1 MIDRPVHEQI
11 KELSQALVILSDK
24 VLKNFSSTLYALEH
38 PEEEPEE
45 NIRRVEDEIDVN
57 EVRLEEQCL
66 VFLALQQPVARDLR
80 KIVTIVKIN
89 NDLERI
95 GDLVM
100 HIYERL
106 ADIDPEVISGFDF
119 QRMGDKAKVMIQ
131 KSIQAFVNNDRG
143 MAEEVLYMDE
153 ELDVMHRAVFKDVAA
168 LLKKQEIDT
177 NQLIMALSISRY
189 IERMGDHATRIAQ
202 EVIYLITGEII
213 RHSEGSFEKLIQS
226 LKD

>member
-11 KELSQALVILSDK
+11 KELSNALVILSDK
-24 VLKNFSSTLYALEH
+24 VLKNFGSTLSMLQH
-38 PEEEPEE
+38 PGSEPEDD
-45 NIRRVEDEIDVN
+45 IQRVEDEIDVN
-57 EVRLEEQCL
+57 EVRLEERCL
-66 VFLALQQPVARDLR
+66 VFLALQQPVAKDLR

-100 HIYERL
+100 HIFERL
-106 ADIDPEVISGFDF
+106 PDIEPEVIADFDF
-119 QRMGDKAKVMIQ
+119 QLMGEKAKLMIQ
-131 KSIQAFVNNDRG
+131 KSIQAFVNNDK
-143 MAEEVLYMDE
+143 MLAEEVLYMDE
-153 ELDVMHRAVFKDVAA
+153 ELDVMHRAVFKNVAA
-168 LLKKQEIDT
+168 MLKKQEIDT
-177 NQLIMALSISRY
+177 NQLITALSISRY

-213 RHSEGSFEKLIQS
+213 RHSDGSFEKLIQS